1 MDSYIKNRNRL
12 VNVLDNCAKII
23 RCKADYDDSKS
34 NLSLRIS
41 SFSAKLR
48 NEEHCHDTI
57 SALFSKI
64 EELLDLQKMLQYKT
78 LSTDTV
84 KGLNC
89 FLEYGEQEYE
99 KEVRSREAA
108 LNTMEFLL
116 MQKENTEKEISTIEA
131 DIISLVNEGGNN
143 RNELTR
149 MKTRL
154 SSLKSYLETLNQ
166 KILKKKYL
174 ADETKELNNKISPL
188 TLNIQNLLGELTCEK
203 NRLNITFYVYAVL
216 IIIVIGFLIGWE
228 TYLISNLYIEFPPN
242 DWMKCVILYLPIPIS
257 AGLLW
262 AFIYQMNR
270 AQRQLVRIA
279 ERIHII
285 RYKNALI
292 STSMN
297 LYSDGL
303 KNEVH
308 VANLIDSIMKSNDY
322 AFEKPIVS
330 EKDEQILPSL
340 TFDKIIELTK
350 AITGK

>member
-23 RCKADYDDSKS
+23 RCRADYDDSKS
-34 NLSLRIS
+34 NLSFRIS
-41 SFSAKLR
+41 SLSAKLR
-48 NEEHCHDTI
+48 NEEHCHDTV
-57 SALFSKI
+57 SALFTKF
-64 EELLDLQKMLQYKT
+64 EELLDLQKRIQNKT
-78 LSTDTV
+78 LSTDTI
-84 KGLNC
+84 KSLC
-89 FLEYGEQEYE
+89 SFLEYGEQEYE
-99 KEVRSREAA
+99 KEVRSRKAA
-108 LNTMEFLL
+108 LNTMEFLQ
-116 MQKENTEKEISTIEA
+116 MQKENTEKEITTIEA
-131 DIISLVNEGGNN
+131 DIVSIGKEGGNN

-188 TLNIQNLLGELTCEK
+188 TLNSQDLLVELTCEK
-203 NRLNITFYVYAVL
+203 KRLNVTFYVYAGL
-216 IIIVIGFLIGWE
+216 IIIVIGFLMGWE
-228 TYLISNLYIEFPPN
+228 TYLVSNIYIEFQPE
-242 DWMKCVILYLPIPIS
+242 DWMKCLIFYLPIPIS

-303 KNEVH
+303 KNEDH
-308 VANLIDSIMKSNDY
+308 VATLIDGIMKSNDY
-322 AFEKPIVS
+322 SFVKPIVS
-330 EKDEQILPSL
+330 DKDEQTLPSL
-340 TFDKIIELTK
+340 PFDKIIELTK

>member
-12 VNVLDNCAKII
+12 VNVLANCAKII

-48 NEEHCHDTI
+48 NEEHCHDTV

-64 EELLDLQKMLQYKT
+64 EELLDLKKMLQYKT

-166 KILKKKYL
+166 KILKN
-174 ADETKELNNKISPL
+174 A
-188 TLNIQNLLGELTCEK
+188 
-203 NRLNITFYVYAVL
+203 
-216 IIIVIGFLIGWE
+216 
-228 TYLISNLYIEFPPN
+228 
-242 DWMKCVILYLPIPIS
+242 VILLDFSNFLLP
-257 AGLLW
+257 
-262 AFIYQMNR
+262 
-270 AQRQLVRIA
+270 
-279 ERIHII
+279 
-285 RYKNALI
+285 
-292 STSMN
+292 
-297 LYSDGL
+297 
-303 KNEVH
+303 
-308 VANLIDSIMKSNDY
+308 
-322 AFEKPIVS
+322 
-330 EKDEQILPSL
+330 
-340 TFDKIIELTK
+340 
-350 AITGK
+350 

>member
-1 MDSYIKNRNRL
+1 MDSYTKNRNRL

-23 RCKADYDDSKS
+23 RCRADYDDSKS
-34 NLSLRIS
+34 KLSLRIT
-41 SFSAKLR
+41 SFTAKLR
-48 NEEHCHDTI
+48 NEEHCHDTV
-57 SALFSKI
+57 SALFKKF
-64 EELLDLQKMLQYKT
+64 EEIIDLQIKLQCET
-78 LSTDTV
+78 LSADTI
-84 KGLNC
+84 KSLNGI
-89 FLEYGEQEYE
+89 LENGEKEYE

-108 LNTMEFLL
+108 LNTMEFLQ
-116 MQKENTEKEISTIEA
+116 MQKENTLKEISSIEA
-131 DIISLVNEGGNN
+131 DIVSLSNEGGNN

-149 MKTRL
+149 MRTRL
-154 SSLKSYLETLNQ
+154 SSLKSSLEMITQ
-166 KILKKKYL
+166 KIKKKMNL
-174 ADETKELNNKISPL
+174 EDETKELQNKMSPL
-188 TLNIQNLLGELTCEK
+188 TSNSQDLLKELTCEK
-203 NRLNITFYVYAVL
+203 NRLNGAFYVYAFL

-228 TYLISNLYIEFPPN
+228 TYLISSLYQEFPPK
-242 DWMKCVILYLPIPIS
+242 DWMKCIILYLPIPIS

-297 LYSDGL
+297 LFSDGL
-303 KNEVH
+303 KNEDH
-308 VANLIDSIMKSNDY
+308 VAKLIDGIMKSSEY
-322 AFEKPIVS
+322 SLEKPIVTD
-330 EKDEQILPSL
+330 KDEQILPSL